1 MTKKRKQ
8 AIIIALI
15 VAVVAILLL
24 ARYFVNRE
32 YSGDN
37 LKKYTGKWIL
47 AEQWYNGEIIGL
59 NLSDQYFKV
68 NDDGSYVLQQSFSRD
83 KGNLEYKNN
92 AYQFADEDG
101 NVYYLSRKKGYLL
114 FHVALDGNSED
125 QAIWIYKKS

>member
-8 AIIIALI
+8 VIIIALI

-68 NDDGSYVLQQSFSRD
+68 NDDGSYVLQQRFSRD
-83 KGNLEYKNN
+83 KE
-92 AYQFADEDG
+92 
-101 NVYYLSRKKGYLL
+101 
-114 FHVALDGNSED
+114 
-125 QAIWIYKKS
+125 I

>member
-1 MTKKRKQ
+1 MV
-8 AIIIALI
+8 IITLI

-101 NVYYLSRKKGYLL
+101 NVYSLSRKKGYLL
-114 FHVALDGNSED
+114 FHVALGDNSED

>member
-8 AIIIALI
+8 VIIIALI

-101 NVYYLSRKKGYLL
+101 NVYSLSRKKGYLL
-114 FHVALDGNSED
+114 FHVALGGNSED